1 MIREIKVISVGP
13 SILRF
18 QFVVVP
24 DRPPLIIKTSSQGGD
39 GLTRVL
45 AAASTTGKHIDD
57 SAGRARNVFL
67 DRKRN
72 SNREAIRSL
81 EKEAKAHFKG
91 GNSKSW
97 LAMGN
102 SFFRLPNRNA
112 VNMLKKDQH
121 ELDISVNKLRSE
133 LKIDVN
139 NLREKEGKEELKGFG
154 LNALSKEE
162 FKAVNGVIRANAQPT
177 PKYYFK

>member
-1 MIREIKVISVGP
+1 MNTEDQQTDIMTLLTEVERSAEDILSKKQEI
-13 SILRF
+13 
-18 QFVVVP
+18 
-24 DRPPLIIKTSSQGGD
+24 
-39 GLTRVL
+39 
-45 AAASTTGKHIDD
+45 ID
-57 SAGRARNVFL
+57 L

-81 EKEAKAHFKG
+81 EKEAKSHYKG
-91 GNSKSW
+91 YDSKCW

-102 SFFRLPNRNA
+102 SFFRLPTRNA
-112 VNMLKKDQH
+112 VNMLKNDQQ

-139 NLREKEGKEELKGFG
+139 TLREKEGKEELKGFG
-154 LNALSKEE
+154 LNALDKEE

-177 PKYYFK
+177 PMFYFK

>member
-1 MIREIKVISVGP
+1 MKMTSEDTQTDIMSLLVEIERMAEEIISKK
-13 SILRF
+13 
-18 QFVVVP
+18 QE
-24 DRPPLIIKTSSQGGD
+24 IID
-39 GLTRVL
+39 
-45 AAASTTGKHIDD
+45 
-57 SAGRARNVFL
+57 L

-81 EKEAKAHFKG
+81 EKEAKSHFKG
-91 GNSKSW
+91 EDSKSW

-112 VNMLKKDQH
+112 VNMLKKDQQ
-121 ELDISVNKLRSE
+121 ELDISVNKLRSD

-139 NLREKEGKEELKGFG
+139 NLREKEGKEELKGYG

-162 FKAVNGVIRANAQPT
+162 FKAVNSVIRANAEPT
-177 PKYYFK
+177 PKFYFK